1 MMKSILLFLLAI
13 LFACS
18 PSTSKRNNII
28 NEQKMVLVMA
38 DVYLLEMHYQ
48 KKYGAPAAYKKTL
61 DEALKSLFSKH
72 GVTRASYEKS
82 FTYYAENHEKFME
95 MNDAVIQRYN
105 SLILEK

>member
-1 MMKSILLFLLAI
+1 MMKSILPLVLALLLA
-13 LFACS
+13 C
-18 PSTSKRNNII
+18 STSTSNSVKVI
-28 NEQKMVLVMA
+28 NEKKMVVVMA

-48 KKYGAPAAYKKTL
+48 KKYGAPAVYKKTL
-61 DEALKSLFSKH
+61 DKALKSLFRKH
-72 GVTRASYEKS
+72 GVTKKSYEKS